1 MNELE
6 KALASED
13 NHELDF
19 YLESVSTEQ
28 FRAELEEIKRK
39 ASEEKEATR
48 KLDEIISILK

>member
-13 NHELDF
+13 SHELDF

-28 FRAELEEIKRK
+28 FRSDLQEIKRK
-39 ASEEKEATR
+39 ASDETESTR
-48 KLDEIISILK
+48 KLAEIISILK